1 MKGTG
6 FKVIIPR
13 RELQRKIKELGKRIS
28 EDYSGKEPI
37 LIGILKGSFVFL
49 ADLIR
54 GIKIPHEVDFM
65 AVASYGQEIEGSGVV
80 KLIKDLNINIEGKDV
95 IIIEDIVD
103 SGLTLNFIRKNLLLR
118 NPKSLEVVALL
129 DRRERRKVQVQL
141 RYVGFTVPNE
151 FVVGY
156 GLDLAERY
164 RNLPYIAK
172 IEGTKLAQRWFEL

>member
-1 MKGTG
+1 MKGKD
-6 FKVIIPR
+6 FKIIIPR
-13 RELQRKIKELGKRIS
+13 RELQKKIKELGKRIS

-37 LIGILKGSFVFL
+37 LIGILKGSFIFL

-54 GIKIPHEVDFM
+54 VIKVPHEVDFM

-103 SGLTLNFIRKNLLLR
+103 TGLTLNFIKKNLLLR
-118 NPKSLEVVALL
+118 NPRSLEIAALL
-129 DRRERRKVQVQL
+129 DRKERRKVQMHL
-141 RYVGFTVPNE
+141 KYVGFTVPNE

-172 IEGTKLAQRWFEL
+172 IEGSKLAQRRFEL

>member
-1 MKGTG
+1 MKG
-6 FKVIIPR
+6 KDVKIIIPK
-13 RELQRKIKELGKRIS
+13 RELKKRVKELGAKIS
-28 EDYSGKEPI
+28 KDYAGKELI

-54 GIKIPHEVDFM
+54 QIKIPHKIDFI
-65 AVASYGQEIEGSGVV
+65 AVASYDQEIEGSGAVR
-80 KLIKDLNINIEGKDV
+80 LIKDLSANIEGKNV

-118 NPKSLEVVALL
+118 NPKSLEIVTLL
-129 DRRERRKVQVQL
+129 DRKERRKVQVPIK
-141 RYVGFTVPNE
+141 YVGFAVPNE

-156 GLDLAERY
+156 GLDLGERY

-172 IEGTKLAQRWFEL
+172 VEGDKLTQRWFEL